1 MKNEM
6 TICTSAFQELPLE
19 KEGMVLRKF
28 GKSVL
33 LFLDLGLLQS
43 GSYLL
48 DQSQAYPR
56 GHKHFRDNIAGLLLP
71 GSVY

>member
-1 MKNEM
+1 M

-33 LFLDLGLLQS
+33 LFWREREREREREKEREIVKSL
-43 GSYLL
+43 
-48 DQSQAYPR
+48 
-56 GHKHFRDNIAGLLLP
+56 K
-71 GSVY
+71 